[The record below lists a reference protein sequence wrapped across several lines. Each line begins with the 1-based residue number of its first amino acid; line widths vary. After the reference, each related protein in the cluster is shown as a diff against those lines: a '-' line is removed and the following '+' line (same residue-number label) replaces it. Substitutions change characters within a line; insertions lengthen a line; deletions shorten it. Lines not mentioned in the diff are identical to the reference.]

1 MRLRIGLRSEERSC
15 CARQEEFVG
24 AQRSLKAMRADG
36 GRVNW
41 QRLFE
46 PYDFFNGFK
55 NYLQVGDTTSL
66 ANLSCLAV
74 GWHPLQAC

>member
-1 MRLRIGLRSEERSC
+1 MCVGLKTEARSC
-15 CARQEEFVG
+15 CPRQEEFVG
-24 AQRSLKAMRADG
+24 AQRLCATIKRADG

-55 NYLQVGDTTSL
+55 NYLQVRQPLSL
-66 ANLSCLAV
+66 PKLPCRAV
-74 GWHPLQAC
+74 D

>member
-1 MRLRIGLRSEERSC
+1 M
-15 CARQEEFVG
+15 G
-24 AQRSLKAMRADG
+24 AQRLCKAMRADG

-55 NYLQVGDTTSL
+55 NYLQVGYAPSPPS
-66 ANLSCLAV
+66 LSCLAV
-74 GWHPLQAC
+74 GWLPLPPC